1 MTVLFLP
8 EIRAYF
14 EELSLI
20 LYEKEYF
27 GFFEDAYRY
36 ADDLFAEIE
45 KDLPNKS
52 KKLAPEYFEK
62 YGKGMHYTSFKR
74 NKNTTWYVFVNSYRQ
89 DQEMFY
95 LVRFLSNNH
104 RIGKHL

>member
-8 EIRAYF
+8 EIRTYF

-27 GFFEDAYRY
+27 GFFEDALHY
-36 ADDLFAEIE
+36 ADELFTEIE
-45 KDLPNKS
+45 KDLPNKPN
-52 KKLAPEYFEK
+52 KPAPKYFEK
-62 YGKGMHYTSFKR
+62 YGKDMLYTSFKR
-74 NKNTTWYVFVNSYRQ
+74 NRNTTWYVFFNYHRK
-89 DQEMFY
+89 DNKTFY

>member
-8 EIRAYF
+8 EIRIYF

-27 GFFEDAYRY
+27 VFFEDAHRY
-36 ADDLFAEIE
+36 ADDLFTEIE
-45 KDLPNKS
+45 KDLPNKPN
-52 KKLAPEYFEK
+52 KPAPEYFEK
-62 YGKGMHYTSFKR
+62 YGLGMRYASFKR
-74 NKNTTWYVFVNSYRQ
+74 NKNTTWYVFFNSYK
-89 DQEMFY
+89 DGQEMFY